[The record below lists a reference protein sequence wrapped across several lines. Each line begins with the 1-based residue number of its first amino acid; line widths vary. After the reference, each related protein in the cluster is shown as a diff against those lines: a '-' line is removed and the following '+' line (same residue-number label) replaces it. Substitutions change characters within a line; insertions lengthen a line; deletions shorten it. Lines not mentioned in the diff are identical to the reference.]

1 MDNFFLDN
9 PLILSFLFHPRPAEP
24 NTGRLDKVFDGA
36 IEADRDVL
44 LGYRLYVHEP
54 GAPIVL
60 LFHGNGEVAPDYD
73 DVAPLYHHA
82 GASLMVVDY
91 RGYGWSTGSPLVS
104 TLLSDVEAV
113 YGLLPEVFAEA
124 GLEGSPLIVMGRS
137 LGSACAIELAS
148 RHPGA
153 LKGVIIESGFA
164 HVVPLLARLGLP
176 MIDRVRITDP
186 INNIGKMTL
195 TSLPLLVI
203 HGEEDTLIP
212 VEEGQ
217 ALYDASPSQVK
228 TIKRVRGAGHNDLL
242 YYAEEYFAAVAEFIR
257 QVIR

>member
-1 MDNFFLDN
+1 MGNFFLDN
-9 PLILSFLFHPRPAEP
+9 PLILTFLFHPRPAEP
-24 NTGRLDKVFDGA
+24 NTSRLDKVFDGA
-36 IEADRDVL
+36 IEVEQDVL
-44 LGYRLYVHEP
+44 LGYRLYAHEP
-54 GAPIVL
+54 GAPIIL

-73 DVAPLYHHA
+73 DVAPLYRHA

-91 RGYGWSTGSPLVS
+91 RGYGWSTGTPLVS
-104 TLLSDVEAV
+104 KLLPDVEAV
-113 YGLLPEVFAEA
+113 YELLPDVLAEA
-124 GLEGSPLIVMGRS
+124 GLAGSPLIVMGRS
-137 LGSACAIELAS
+137 LGSACAVELAS

-153 LKGVIIESGFA
+153 LKGMIIESGFA

-176 MIDRVRITDP
+176 MIDRVGVSDP

-195 TSLPLLVI
+195 MSVPLLII

-217 ALYDASPSQVK
+217 ALHDASPATLK

-242 YYAEEYFAAVAEFIR
+242 YYAEEYFAAIADFIHC
-257 QVIR
+257 VIG